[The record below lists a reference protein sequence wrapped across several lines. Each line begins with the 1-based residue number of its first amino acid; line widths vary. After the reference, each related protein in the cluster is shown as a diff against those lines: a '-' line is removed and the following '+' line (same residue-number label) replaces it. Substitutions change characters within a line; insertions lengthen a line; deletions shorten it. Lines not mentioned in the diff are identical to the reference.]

1 MASDAKT
8 APGGTGAAYRK
19 GSRSAA
25 LVRVIAVETV
35 VGSGTESDPNR
46 VIKEYWSL
54 SGELLAANDP
64 EAMPFGQ
71 QPSRC

>member
-8 APGGTGAAYRK
+8 APGGTGTANRK

-25 LVRVIAVETV
+25 LMRVIAVQTA

-46 VIKEYWSL
+46 IITEYWSL
-54 SGELLAANDP
+54 SGELLAVNDP
-64 EAMPFGQ
+64 ESSSNAREAIQ
-71 QPSRC
+71 

>member
-1 MASDAKT
+1 MHENVKA
-8 APGGTGAAYRK
+8 APGGTGAANRK

-54 SGELLAANDP
+54 SGELLAVNDP
-64 EAMPFGQ
+64 ESSSNAREAIQ
-71 QPSRC
+71 